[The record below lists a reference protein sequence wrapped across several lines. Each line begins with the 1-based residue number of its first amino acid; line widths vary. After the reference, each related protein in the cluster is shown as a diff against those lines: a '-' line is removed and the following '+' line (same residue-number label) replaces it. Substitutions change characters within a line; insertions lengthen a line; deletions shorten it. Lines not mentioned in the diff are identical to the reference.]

1 MTYIKCTCNKVKVLT
16 SVFWLS
22 AIVLAAF
29 FGPILIIPIAVLAMF
44 NFAYLMLDPLPVP
57 VVLAFALMI
66 GISTYTIYLNG
77 TPLSQ

>member
-16 SVFWLS
+16 AMFWLS

-29 FGPILIIPIAVLAMF
+29 FGPVLIIPIAILAMF

-57 VVLAFALMI
+57 VILAFSLMI
-66 GISTYTIYLNG
+66 AISAYTIYLNG
-77 TPLSQ
+77 TLLN

>member
-1 MTYIKCTCNKVKVLT
+1 MTYIKCTCNKVKILA
-16 SVFWLS
+16 SLFWLS

-29 FGPILIIPIAVLAMF
+29 IGPVLIIPVTILAMF

-66 GISTYTIYLNG
+66 GISTYIIYLNN
-77 TPLSQ
+77 TPLS

>member
-1 MTYIKCTCNKVKVLT
+1 MTYVKSTRNKVKLLA

-29 FGPILIIPIAVLAMF
+29 FGPVLIIPIAILAMF
-44 NFAYLMLDPLPVP
+44 NFAYLILDPLPVP
-57 VVLAFALMI
+57 VVLAFILMI

-77 TPLSQ
+77 LPLS

>member
-1 MTYIKCTCNKVKVLT
+1 MTYVKSTRNKVKVLA

-29 FGPILIIPIAVLAMF
+29 FGPVMIIPITILAMF

-57 VVLAFALMI
+57 VVLAFILMI

-77 TPLSQ
+77 LPLS

>member
-1 MTYIKCTCNKVKVLT
+1 MTYVKSTRNKVKVLA

-29 FGPILIIPIAVLAMF
+29 FGPVLIIPIAILAMF
-44 NFAYLMLDPLPVP
+44 NFAYLILDPLPVP
-57 VVLAFALMI
+57 VVLAFILMI

-77 TPLSQ
+77 LPLS